1 LPCGQTFLKENGMK
15 QLAQDKTGA
24 LQMSCFYV
32 GSALCGIDINVIQE
46 MNRQME
52 MTKVPQAPSYVLGIM
67 NLRGRIV
74 TIIDLGLK
82 LGLSPSK
89 VTDTSRI
96 IIVNSRE
103 ENIGLLV
110 DKITDVVTAKWEDVE
125 PTPSNIKGVKGRYF
139 QGVLKT
145 SKDLVAVLDVGEVLA
160 DDLA

>member
-1 LPCGQTFLKENGMK
+1 MK
-15 QLAQDKTGA
+15 QQAQEKTGA

-32 GSALCGIDINVIQE
+32 GSALCGIDINLIQE
-46 MNRQME
+46 MNKQME

-82 LGLSPSK
+82 LGLAPSK
-89 VTDTSRI
+89 TTETSRI
-96 IIVNSRE
+96 IIVNSRD

-110 DKITDVVTAKWEDVE
+110 DRITDVVTAKWEDVE

-139 QGVLKT
+139 QGVLKS
-145 SKDLVAVLDVGEVLA
+145 SKDLIAVLDVGEVLA
-160 DDLA
+160 DDLG